1 MMMDRSRKSRKMVVV
16 DGRAVGDEIRNNK
29 VVIPGIIDGAA
40 KVGEGV
46 ASVPRSGSGWALV
59 LVRSWSGGVLMVA
72 LVASRASAS
81 HSGIKRVEELRIGL
95 AERDEGHEAG
105 VSAQLVSLFIC
116 LENCLCVFEVSL
128 RFPGILG
135 GWLSLPHHQILSPV
149 A

>member
-1 MMMDRSRKSRKMVVV
+1 MIIV
-16 DGRAVGDEIRNNK
+16 DGRAVGDKFRNNK
-29 VVIPGIIDGAA
+29 VVVPGIVNGPA

-46 ASVPRSGSGWALV
+46 APVPGSGSGRALV
-59 LVRSWSGGVLMVA
+59 LVRSRSGGMLVVA
-72 LVASRASAS
+72 LVASGASAR
-81 HSGIKRVEELRIGL
+81 HSGIKRVKELRVGL

-128 RFPGILG
+128 RFPGIFG
-135 GWLSLPHHQILSPV
+135 RWLFLPHHQVLSPI